1 MPEEFPPQINTP
13 EYFPEK
19 KEDEK
24 DKLKDKL
31 KEEPKVKRRVLIV
44 GDDLGRMAHELALKG
59 GEVVGIDQARQ
70 DAPTIDFK
78 LLEKEGGDK
87 PPKQK
92 PPRHTK
98 KKGQRY

>member
-1 MPEEFPPQINTP
+1 MPEEFPPQVNTP
-13 EYFPEK
+13 EDAPKEKIEK

-24 DKLKDKL
+24 EK
-31 KEEPKVKRRVLIV
+31 PKGKRRILIV
-44 GDDLGRMAHELALKG
+44 GNEIGRIVQELALKG
-59 GEVVGIDQARQ
+59 GEVIGIDRARQ

-87 PPKQK
+87 TPRQK